1 MVDIFFANGDGVVDH
16 GYWCRCYSFYCRRS
30 DLNYQNWCCWTLK
43 ISYDVYWLTYVPMLL
58 SIAYILS
65 QRSFRCYFRFP
76 FCLLCAAKYNSAVHG
91 CTSTYVCQC
100 VRELG
105 PAPVFVVQ
113 AICIPIN
120 SNVCTKFHCCCW
132 LHTYMQCTLFTL
144 TFVYCCSEFST
155 IYTFPYFLFISN
167 EISYSIQTF
176 RFYWIS
182 KHFYLLNFFYNLAV
196 GLTQL
201 RTKFTSVDW
210 IFKISTDNAMN
221 LSVVPTGGNSQ
232 KYLMTVSS
240 FRFSRFDT

>member
-1 MVDIFFANGDGVVDH
+1 MVDIFVVNCDGVVDH
-16 GYWCRCYSFYCRRS
+16 GYWCRCYSFYCRCS

-91 CTSTYVCQC
+91 CTYVCQC

-132 LHTYMQCTLFTL
+132 LHTYMQCILFTL
-144 TFVYCCSEFST
+144 TFVYCCSVN
-155 IYTFPYFLFISN
+155 FPQFTLFRLFYLFQTQFVIPYKHFVFIAFFSN
-167 EISYSIQTF
+167 EF
-176 RFYWIS
+176 
-182 KHFYLLNFFYNLAV
+182 
-196 GLTQL
+196 
-201 RTKFTSVDW
+201 
-210 IFKISTDNAMN
+210 
-221 LSVVPTGGNSQ
+221 
-232 KYLMTVSS
+232 
-240 FRFSRFDT
+240 

>member
-1 MVDIFFANGDGVVDH
+1 MVDIFVVNGDGVVDH
-16 GYWCRCYSFYCRRS
+16 GYWCRCYSPYCRRS
-30 DLNYQNWCCWTLK
+30 DLNYQNWCCCTLK

-91 CTSTYVCQC
+91 CTYVCQC

-132 LHTYMQCTLFTL
+132 LHTHMQCTLFL
-144 TFVYCCSEFST
+144 IHFNFCLLLLPIFHNLHFSAFF
-155 IYTFPYFLFISN
+155 IYFKRNLLFHTNISFLLIFF
-167 EISYSIQTF
+167 Q
-176 RFYWIS
+176 WIS
-182 KHFYLLNFFYNLAV
+182 KHFYLLNIFFITLQSVLHSCEQNSLL
-196 GLTQL
+196 LTEYSKSQL
-201 RTKFTSVDW
+201 TTQW
-210 IFKISTDNAMN
+210 IY
-221 LSVVPTGGNSQ
+221 Q
-232 KYLMTVSS
+232 
-240 FRFSRFDT
+240 